1 MVRQRGETGI
11 KGLLEYTNGI
21 VATLREPFLVLD
33 KKLRIISTNHA
44 FYTTF
49 KVTEKNTIG
58 ELLPDLGN
66 RQWNIPELLQLLKEI
81 ILEKKVV
88 KDYEVEHK
96 FERIGQRTISL
107 NARHLRIPKQVAG
120 IAAAG
125 VREEELVLLAIEDVT
140 ERKRLQAELKESE
153 ERYRRAFETSQDGL
167 LFVHKTKGSILDSN
181 ESIQELLG
189 YSSAELSKKKLWEI
203 GIVKDDKDFQE
214 TVSRL
219 ERDGVIHY
227 EDTPVETKKDLSI
240 NSEVFLLDKA
250 KVIQCNIRDITELK
264 EEEES
269 FLSIHAQLKGQKKA
283 LDQFAIVTE
292 TDAKGKITY
301 VNDQFCKTSKY
312 SRAELIG
319 KDHRNVAN
327 SGYHSKEFWK
337 DFWTTIQSGKI
348 WRGDVR
354 NKAKDGAFYWE
365 DTTIVPFLGK
375 DGKPEKYL
383 AIRANITERKLAEEE
398 VLKSSQIKSEF
409 TSMVSHELR
418 TPLTIIK
425 ESIGILND
433 EIPGPLNPEQ
443 KNFLKIAGTNTDRL
457 ARLIND
463 VLDFQ
468 KFDSQH
474 MTMQLTQNNI
484 NQLVND
490 VRESFMLEARNNG
503 LELSVEL
510 EDGLP
515 LIFLDT
521 DKITQ
526 VLTNFISNALKFT
539 KNGKIT
545 LKTRRF
551 AQNAIQV
558 SVEDQ
563 GIGIKNEDIPKLF
576 KPFSQLAKANERK
589 TGTTGL
595 GLAISKQIIEAH
607 HNGKIGVESVFGQ
620 GTTFYFILPIKERR
634 VRKQTFY

>member
-1 MVRQRGETGI
+1 MKDKRQRGETGT
-11 KGLLEYTNGI
+11 KALLEYTNGI

-33 KKLRIISTNHA
+33 KKLQIISTNHA

-49 KVTEKNTIG
+49 KVTERNTIG
-58 ELLPDLGN
+58 MLLPDLGN
-66 RQWNIPELLQLLKEI
+66 RQWNIPELLSLLKEI
-81 ILEKKVV
+81 VLEKKVV

-96 FERIGQRTISL
+96 FEQIGHRTMIL

-120 IAAAG
+120 IVAAG
-125 VREEELVLLAIEDVT
+125 AREEGLTLLAIEDIT
-140 ERKRLQAELKESE
+140 EYKRLQADLKESE
-153 ERYRRAFETSQDGL
+153 ERFRRAFETSQDGL
-167 LFVHKTKGSILDSN
+167 LLVHKTKGNILNSN

-189 YSSAELSKKKLWEI
+189 YSPADLLKKKLWEI

-227 EDTPVETKKDLSI
+227 EDTPVETKKNLSI
-240 NSEVFLLDKA
+240 NAEVFLSDKA
-250 KVIQCNIRDITELK
+250 KVIQCNIHDLTERK
-264 EEEES
+264 KAEG
-269 FLSIHAQLKGQKKA
+269 LSLSLFIQLEGQKKA
-283 LDQFAIVTE
+283 LDQFAIVAE

-301 VNDQFCKTSKY
+301 VNDQFCKISKY
-312 SRAELIG
+312 SREELIG

-337 DFWTTIQSGKI
+337 NFWTTIKSGKI

-354 NKAKDGAFYWE
+354 NKAKDGALYWE

-383 AIRANITERKLAEEE
+383 AIRANITDRKLAEEE
-398 VLKSSQIKSEF
+398 VIKSAQIKSEF

-418 TPLTIIK
+418 TPLTVIK

-433 EIPGPLNPEQ
+433 EISGPLNPGQ
-443 KNFLKIAGTNTDRL
+443 KDFLKIAGTNTDRL
-457 ARLIND
+457 ARLINE

-468 KFDSQH
+468 KFDAHQ
-474 MTMQLTQNNI
+474 MTMHLTKNNI

-490 VRESFMLEARNNG
+490 ARESFMLEVQNKD

-510 EDGLP
+510 EDALP

-521 DKITQ
+521 DKIVQ

-545 LKTRRF
+545 LKTKRF

-558 SVEDQ
+558 SVQDQ

-595 GLAISKQIIEAH
+595 GLAICKQIIEA

-620 GTTFYFILPIKERR
+620 GSTFYFILPIKERR
-634 VRKQTFY
+634 ARK